1 MKSITILDDLYR
13 AIGVH
18 VSDKN
23 FLADWGFWFLQ
34 GILAGVATNDVWRIL
49 QLPGEN
55 KPVVIGNQ
63 AQKIELDYVYQLAI
77 AGLIMAADVFG
88 LKHGMGFG
96 SGMVLGLTW
105 ANLSEAGTSVTLLPF
120 SLDTKTS

>member
-34 GILAGVATNDVWRIL
+34 GVLAGVATNDVWRIL

-63 AQKIELDYVYQLAI
+63 AQKIEIDYIYQLMI
-77 AGLIMAADVFG
+77 AGAVIIADLFG
-88 LKHGMGFG
+88 LKHGIGFG
-96 SGMVLGLTW
+96 SGMILGSTW
-105 ANLSEAGTSVTLLPF
+105 ANLSEAGTTVTLLPF
-120 SLDTKTS
+120 VLDTKT